1 MLIADFAGAAELSWC
16 QEYDGPRHHTKL
28 DRDGEPELAVSA
40 SIHVILTRDNN
51 LPDILPIEAR
61 HRSAVLA
68 LNNQHAVELSWLE
81 PRQLDHLLRQAFH
94 ARRIVEVDAFLLA
107 MDQHADYDSPNCQW
121 FLQRYQRFVYI
132 DRVVV
137 AAAARGRGYARLL
150 YEDLF
155 RRAADTGHERVVC
168 EVNVQP
174 PNPASDFF
182 HAALGFAEVGSA
194 TIHDGAKSVRYLAL
208 DLLMPSAETID
219 FQAS

>member
-1 MLIADFAGAAELSWC
+1 MLAPF
-16 QEYDGPRHHTKL
+16 R
-28 DRDGEPELAVSA
+28 VF
-40 SIHVILTRDNN
+40 LTRDNN
-51 LPDILPIEAR
+51 VPDILPIEPR
-61 HRSAVLA
+61 HRSVVLA

-81 PRQLDHLLRQAFH
+81 PGQLDHLLRQAFR
-94 ARRIVEVDAFLLA
+94 ARRIGEVDAFLLA
-107 MDQHADYDSPNCQW
+107 VDQRADYGSPNYRW
-121 FLQRYQRFVYI
+121 FLQRYQRFVYV

-182 HAALGFAEVGSA
+182 HAALGFVEVGSA
-194 TIHDGAKSVRYLAL
+194 TIHNGAKSVRYLAH
-208 DLLMPSAETID
+208 DLLMPRAKTID